1 MNLLVCLKQIP
12 DLSAGISDA
21 EVGLRFS
28 EDAPQVVSTLDGYA
42 LEGAAL
48 LQDQDPSCAITL
60 LSLDGESALRDDF
73 SVVGE
78 EAVLVRAPSVPQ
90 PDPVAKGMLLAAA
103 VRELES
109 RQGKPFDLI
118 LCGQQSADLGS
129 GLCGPVLACQL
140 GRPAVGNVL
149 QAHWAQ
155 AGFRFQCQVEGGVQ
169 QVDVDTPCVALYTR
183 SDHVLRYPTILRRM
197 QASEMELPVLDA
209 GALLQPDSSAYQY
222 ERRMRTIRVFAPR
235 QKADAVRIRA
245 DIGETAALELLSLL
259 ERAKA
264 L

>member
-12 DLSAGISDA
+12 DLSAGIPDA
-21 EVGLRFS
+21 DLGLVFP
-28 EDAPQVVSTLDGYA
+28 EDAPQVISTLDCYA

-48 LQDQDPSCAITL
+48 LQDQDPSCSITL
-60 LSLDGESALRDDF
+60 LSLNGESALRDGF

-78 EAVLVRAPSVPQ
+78 EAVLAQAPSVPQ
-90 PDPVAKGMLLAAA
+90 PDPVAKGLLLSAAI
-103 VRELES
+103 RELEA

-140 GRPAVGNVL
+140 GRPVVGSVL
-149 QAHWAQ
+149 QAEQAQ
-155 AGFRFQCQVEGGVQ
+155 SGFRFQRQVEDGIQ
-169 QVDVDTPCVALYTR
+169 QVDVDVPCVALFTR
-183 SDHVLRYPTILRRM
+183 SDHTLRYPTILRRM

-209 GALLQPDSSAYQY
+209 GALFQPDSPVYQA
-222 ERRMRTIRVFAPR
+222 EDRMRTISVFAPR
-235 QKADAVRIRA
+235 QKADVVHIRA
-245 DIGETAALELLSLL
+245 ATGEAAALGLLSML
-259 ERAKA
+259 ERTKV